1 MDAAR
6 SALLVATVFLVT
18 TPSLSSAQSSSPD
31 HLECF
36 RLKTRKSQ
44 WIVDDHAFDRLTFRP
59 AVPELGID
67 RDCELLPAK
76 NPRPKEICVP
86 AEKAPRQSPFGTG
99 YLSDAMLCYDARCEP
114 GASDVAVSIAGQFGG
129 GDAVVQRK
137 LRSRRLCV
145 PAAVCHDVCEEG
157 PALHPSCGECAARV
171 CDAEPICCEFWWL
184 STCTAR
190 AVEVCGETC
199 PGAPTPSPAPT
210 PTPVRTP
217 TPVPTQTSIAG
228 PACATAKVTMTLAY
242 DQVLFPGVAGVTVAL
257 GYPTSRMSIPG
268 YGSDA
273 TVLARVENLTGV
285 MGGLFAVGDNHFDP
299 VGVLSV
305 GIINLV
311 SPILPG
317 PFAAATFDCVGD
329 GGPNLADLSCS
340 VDASTY
346 EGNTVPAACHLVL
359 ETTPYVGSASAAF
372 IFGASSSLLD

>member
-6 SALLVATVFLVT
+6 GALLIATVFLVT

-31 HLECF
+31 HFECF

-44 WIVDDHAFDRLTFRP
+44 WIVDEHAFDRLTFRP

-67 RDCELLPAK
+67 RNCELLPAK

-99 YLSDAMLCYDARCEP
+99 DLSDAMLCYDARCEA
-114 GASDVAVSIAGQFGG
+114 GSSDASVSIAGQFGG
-129 GDAVVQRK
+129 GVAVVQRK

-157 PALHPSCGECAARV
+157 PALHASCGECAARV
-171 CDAEPICCEFWWL
+171 CDAEPICCDFWWL
-184 STCTAR
+184 SMCTAR

-217 TPVPTQTSIAG
+217 TPVPTQTSIPG
-228 PACATAKVTMTLAY
+228 PACATAKVTMTLGY
-242 DQVLFPGVAGVTVAL
+242 DPVLFPDVVGVTMAL
-257 GYPTSRMSIPG
+257 AYPPSRISIPG
-268 YGSDA
+268 SGNDPS
-273 TVLARVENLTGV
+273 VRARVENLTGV
-285 MGGLFAVGDNHFDP
+285 VGGLFAVGDNHFGADA
-299 VGVLSV
+299 VLNV
-305 GIINLV
+305 GIVNLV
-311 SPILPG
+311 SSILPG
-317 PFAAATFDCVGD
+317 PFAAATFDCVGT

-346 EGNTVPAACHLVL
+346 EGNSVPVVCLLAL
-359 ETTPYVGSASAAF
+359 ETTPQG
-372 IFGASSSLLD
+372 